1 MMLRLIVILIA
12 FSVTS
17 CLELPDLKNN
27 DGTPAS
33 ATEIR
38 AKFVWAWGEDPATH
52 NFADHFDGAAINLN
66 EVVSLSKTV
75 AIVGTAPREYEQQSM
90 KMHAALDSVDDSGQ
104 PANEYRVAIVTSSTA
119 DSNNQKPPI
128 VTEHGYFFPKSTSA
142 NSVSISSFS
151 PQNFFQSLS
160 DVHALSGE
168 APNLSVHNML
178 TYLLACRPDPASGW
192 NPTCYNLKTWTSVEA
207 APVFLQREP
216 GCGGLVNCQMNV
228 RHLAY
233 DLVSEVN
240 DAQNGTR
247 VRMKTLIHLQ
257 MSPDVP
263 YLSRLTSL
271 CFQGLG
277 KFESTPY
284 VATVCTD
291 VTRFERGTP
300 R

>member
-1 MMLRLIVILIA
+1 MMLRWALILAA
-12 FSVTS
+12 FSLTS
-17 CLELPDLKNN
+17 CLKIPDLKND
-27 DGTPAS
+27 DGAQAS
-33 ATEIR
+33 AREIR
-38 AKFVWAWGEDPATH
+38 AKFVWAWGEDPQSH
-52 NFADHFDGAAINLN
+52 DFKDHFDGAEINVN

-75 AIVGTAPREYEQQSM
+75 AIIGTTQREYEQQSM
-90 KMHAALDSVDDSGQ
+90 KMHAVLDSVDESGK
-104 PANEYRVAIVTSSTA
+104 PANEYRIAIVTALAS
-119 DSNNQKPPI
+119 DGNNQKPI
-128 VTEHGYFFPKSTSA
+128 VTEHGYLFPKYTA
-142 NSVSISSFS
+142 VNTATISSFS
-151 PQNFFQSLS
+151 PQKFFDSLS

-192 NPTCYNLKTWTSVEA
+192 NPTCYNLRTWTSVEP
-207 APVFLQREP
+207 APVFLQKEP
-216 GCGGLVNCQMNV
+216 GCGGLSNCQMNV
-228 RHLAY
+228 RHVAY

-240 DAQNGTR
+240 DEQNGTR
-247 VRMKTLIHLQ
+247 VRMKTLIHVQ

-277 KFESTPY
+277 KYQDTPY

>member
-1 MMLRLIVILIA
+1 MMFRWAVIILA
-12 FSVTS
+12 FSMSS
-17 CLELPDLKNN
+17 CLQLPDLKND
-27 DGTPAS
+27 DGTRATAS
-33 ATEIR
+33 EIR
-38 AKFVWAWGEDPATH
+38 AQFVWAWGEDPQTH
-52 NFADHFDGAAINLN
+52 NFKDHFDGAEINVN

-75 AIVGTAPREYEQQSM
+75 AIIGAAPREYEQQSM
-90 KMHAALDSVDDSGQ
+90 KMHAVLDSVDETGQ
-104 PANEYRVAIVTSSTA
+104 PANEYRVAIVTASAT

-128 VTEHGYFFPKSTSA
+128 VTEHGYLFPKYTA
-142 NSVSISSFS
+142 NNTASVTSFS
-151 PQNFFQSLS
+151 PQKFFETLS
-160 DVHALSGE
+160 NVHALSGE

-192 NPTCYNLKTWTSVEA
+192 NPTCFNLRTWTSFEA
-207 APVFLQREP
+207 APVFLLKEP
-216 GCGGLVNCQMNV
+216 GCGGLANCQMNV
-228 RHLAY
+228 RHVAY

-240 DAQNGTR
+240 DEQNGTR
-247 VRMKTLIHLQ
+247 VRMKTLIHVQ

-277 KFESTPY
+277 KYQDTPY